1 MFGSVNY
8 ELIISL
14 QKKIIMETLQKEK
27 EELVEILGIHFETV
41 YQIAPLAGR
50 ILGLLVVEGC
60 KSGLTFEYIVE
71 KLGASKSSIS
81 TNLNL
86 LLKTERII
94 YFTIPCDRKKYF
106 KSAALSSRLS
116 NYLKFLESENYITD
130 RIFEYRQKTA
140 SCPEERCN
148 LENIKA
154 YKNHLQ
160 AIEVSLKKTIAEFK
174 EIEIKNQSN
183 K

>member
-1 MFGSVNY
+1 MNA
-8 ELIISL
+8 
-14 QKKIIMETLQKEK
+14 LQKER
-27 EELVEILGIHFETV
+27 EELIEMFGIHFESI
-41 YQIAPLAGR
+41 YQIPPLAGR
-50 ILGLLVVEGC
+50 IIGLLIVEGC
-60 KSGLTFEYIVE
+60 KSGLTFEAIVE

-86 LLKTERII
+86 LLKTERVI

-106 KSAALSSRLS
+106 KSAPLSNRLS

-130 RIFEYRQKTA
+130 KIFEYRQKTA
-140 SCPEERCN
+140 SCPEEKCN

-154 YKNHLQ
+154 YKKHLK
-160 AIEVSLKKTIAEFK
+160 EVETSLKKTIAEFK
-174 EIEIKNQSN
+174 EIEIQNQSN